1 MTYLHQIC
9 LYYSKMQDEISI
21 DLLRLNYHCYTSVRV
36 YPYCLYFRTLQV
48 VDQLMKYFYYV
59 AKSKLGVVLDLP
71 FLVQA
76 TDLGEV
82 SLKSC
87 LIDESYW
94 ALNFILMQPSL
105 VRFIFVW
112 LQHFFTDCL
121 GISKCFLIC
130 FLHLTL
136 NYYALTSLFE

>member
-1 MTYLHQIC
+1 
-9 LYYSKMQDEISI
+9 
-21 DLLRLNYHCYTSVRV
+21 
-36 YPYCLYFRTLQV
+36 
-48 VDQLMKYFYYV
+48 MKYFYYV

-94 ALNFILMQPSL
+94 ALNFILM
-105 VRFIFVW
+105 
-112 LQHFFTDCL
+112 
-121 GISKCFLIC
+121 
-130 FLHLTL
+130 
-136 NYYALTSLFE
+136 